1 MRKQTKGLIVI
12 HSNQLDLH
20 YTADM
25 EKAMHHSHGMGYAEY
40 ALNHEKRISVE
51 RNREKDYRKSQLIYA
66 EVERKMKK

>member
-25 EKAMHHSHGMGYAEY
+25 EKAMHHSHGMGYVEY
-40 ALNHEKRISVE
+40 ALHHEKE
-51 RNREKDYRKSQLIYA
+51 
-66 EVERKMKK
+66 